1 MIHTAEFCKQRLNMW
16 LEAEE
21 ALATSQSYKTGTQ
34 ELTRV
39 NLSQV
44 RKMITYWE
52 NELEKAG
59 NGGKRY
65 KTLQAVPRDL

>member
-1 MIHTAEFCKQRLNMW
+1 MVHSIEFCKRRLDMW

-21 ALATSQSYKTGTQ
+21 ALATSQSYKMGTQ

-52 NELEKAG
+52 NELEKAK

-65 KTLQAVPRDL
+65 KSLRAVPIDL

>member
-1 MIHTAEFCKQRLNMW
+1 MVHSIEFCKRRLDMW

-21 ALATSQSYKTGTQ
+21 ALATSQSYKMGTQ

-52 NELEKAG
+52 TELEKAQ

-65 KTLQAVPRDL
+65 KSLRAVPRDL

>member
-1 MIHTAEFCKQRLNMW
+1 MVHSIEFCKRRLDMW

-21 ALATSQSYKTGTQ
+21 ALATSQSYKMGTQ

-52 NELEKAG
+52 NELEKAK
-59 NGGKRY
+59 NGGKWY
-65 KTLQAVPRDL
+65 KSLRAVPRDL